1 MAKAP
6 GRDQVSA
13 IERLFRIVIFLTER
27 GPDGAGVARLAKAAG
42 YGDDTSGISA
52 LRRDIRNLEEGGW
65 EIPNTAPPGAEGH
78 YVLHA
83 QDNRLALV
91 LTPPERALLNQ
102 TLDDGVVPAPPAC
115 LDDLERAAERHCL
128 ARFSYKGKRREVHP
142 YTVHSGPSGW
152 VLRGRETGS
161 DTVKSFVVSRI
172 AKDVTIDRPGSA
184 EVVRTVPHRDFDPMR
199 WDVDPPVDVTLQ
211 TRAEYADEVQRSL
224 AGARIADETDPD
236 DVTMIVRVTHR
247 AAFRSRLYTLG
258 VRARVLGPAEIVDE
272 IVAELRTFAEAGE

>member
-1 MAKAP
+1 MRSGDGEGTRAGPGQCDRAP
-6 GRDQVSA
+6 VPDRD
-13 IERLFRIVIFLTER
+13 L
-27 GPDGAGVARLAKAAG
+27 PDRAWPEGAGVSRLAKAAG
-42 YGDDTSGISA
+42 YDDDTSGISA

-65 EIPNTAPPGAEGH
+65 GIPNTAPPGAEGH

-91 LTPPERALLNQ
+91 LTPAERALLNQ
-102 TLDDGVVPAPPAC
+102 TLDDGQVPAPPAC

-172 AKDVTIDRPGSA
+172 ADGRDDRPPGIGRGRS
-184 EVVRTVPHRDFDPMR
+184 HRPAPRFRPDALGCGPAGRRDLADPS
-199 WDVDPPVDVTLQ
+199 
-211 TRAEYADEVQRSL
+211 RALDEVRRSL
-224 AGARIADETDPD
+224 AGARIVDETDPET
-236 DVTMIVRVTHR
+236 VT
-247 AAFRSRLYTLG
+247 G
-258 VRARVLGPAEIVDE
+258 
-272 IVAELRTFAEAGE
+272 